1 MTDIEKTRS
10 PEVGN
15 AEKSLSPIAE
25 ADAALK
31 FLKREEV
38 DGTIVD
44 IDEKKLV
51 RKIDWM
57 VMPTLINYANVMGLK
72 KDTGTTASQFSY
84 LALAFYVSY
93 CVFEVPQ
100 GYLMQRFP
108 TAKYLGLQNF
118 ASLVALRVLLGCF
131 ESAVAPSLILVTGM
145 WYKKSEQPFRIGIWY
160 LGTGCGTI
168 VGALFSYGF
177 QHYNGKAFRSWQI
190 MFLVCGIITIAAG
203 ICVVLFLPDNPM
215 TSRFSHDEKIFAIE
229 RLRENKTGVENKTFK
244 VKQAIECIMSPNTW
258 LISLFT
264 ASSNV
269 SNGALSSYQATIIK
283 GLGYTS
289 KQTALLSIPSG
300 GVSIVS
306 ILAGTFVAGRTNSRA
321 LNSCAL
327 TIPSIIGGALMAFLP
342 KNAGAGKLVGNYM
355 TNTGGAALPLMY
367 SLAAANYAGHTKKIT
382 INAILLMSF
391 CVGNIIGPL
400 TFQPDGKN
408 PPEYIPAKIAIMAT
422 GAVAV
427 VAALVLVT
435 LLWWENRKR
444 DKEEAAMGGYDH
456 VVDSEF
462 MDKTDK
468 ENQEFRYSY

>member
-1 MTDIEKTRS
+1 M
-10 PEVGN
+10 
-15 AEKSLSPIAE
+15 
-25 ADAALK
+25 
-31 FLKREEV
+31 FQ
-38 DGTIVD
+38 
-44 IDEKKLV
+44 
-51 RKIDWM
+51 
-57 VMPTLINYANVMGLK
+57 
-72 KDTGTTASQFSY
+72 TGQ
-84 LALAFYVSY
+84 
-93 CVFEVPQ
+93 
-100 GYLMQRFP
+100 
-108 TAKYLGLQNF
+108 
-118 ASLVALRVLLGCF
+118 
-131 ESAVAPSLILVTGM
+131 SAVTKLLLSKGRT
-145 WYKKSEQPFRIGIWY
+145 S
-160 LGTGCGTI
+160 
-168 VGALFSYGF
+168 
-177 QHYNGKAFRSWQI
+177 N
-190 MFLVCGIITIAAG
+190 FL
-203 ICVVLFLPDNPM
+203 NQ
-215 TSRFSHDEKIFAIE
+215 IFA
-229 RLRENKTGVENKTFK
+229 KTF
-244 VKQAIECIMSPNTW
+244 S
-258 LISLFT
+258 
-264 ASSNV
+264 
-269 SNGALSSYQATIIK
+269 
-283 GLGYTS
+283 LGYTS

-342 KNAGAGKLVGNYM
+342 ESAGAGKLVGNYM

-435 LLWWENRKR
+435 LLWRENRKR

-468 ENQEFRYSY
+468 ENKEFRYSY